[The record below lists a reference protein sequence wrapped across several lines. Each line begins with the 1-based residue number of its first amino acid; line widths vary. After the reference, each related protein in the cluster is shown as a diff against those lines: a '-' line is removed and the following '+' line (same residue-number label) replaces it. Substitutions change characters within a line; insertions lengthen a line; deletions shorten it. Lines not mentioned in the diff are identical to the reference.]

1 MQLRWMKVNAS
12 PGQFIPEVIKYS
24 HTIYPNRMPILLQL
38 GLNNRIDPLY
48 SSRLTFKLSA
58 SVDINTLEKRID
70 ELIALCDE
78 LESKQ
83 GAMETDRDNWMQER
97 TRLLEKN
104 EMAKAKIEAMI
115 MRLKSLEQD

>member
-1 MQLRWMKVNAS
+1 MD
-12 PGQFIPEVIKYS
+12 
-24 HTIYPNRMPILLQL
+24 
-38 GLNNRIDPLY
+38 ID
-48 SSRLTFKLSA
+48 A
-58 SVDINTLEKRID
+58 LEKRID

-78 LESKQ
+78 LERKHST
-83 GAMETDRDNWMQER
+83 MESDREKWLQER